1 MSAVGVYPTIEGLIV
16 PAMGVCPTME
26 GLIVSAVGT
35 PPLHRA
41 PGRPG
46 AEVAEFRNHHNR
58 GDQRD

>member
-35 PPLHRA
+35 PPLLWVVSSR
-41 PGRPG
+41 RF
-46 AEVAEFRNHHNR
+46 VWKSFFSSWCFV
-58 GDQRD
+58 